1 MRLARFFLCCFMALF
16 LSRESYS
23 EENARTIME
32 QVKTNATANFEQA
45 RIELTDFD
53 RNGNT
58 IKTQKMV
65 FVAKHKGAGY
75 FDSLFVFTDPKRMS
89 GSWFLT
95 NESGVDAQYFYTE
108 QFRRMVRVASGDGG
122 KPFFGTWFAQEDVKS
137 EKLAEWE
144 YSIIDKDEPAGVVAI
159 AAVPKKESQSSYSR
173 RVLTIDIKH
182 NVPLRIEYFRRDK
195 LYKVQEN
202 SNIVDVDGRSR
213 ATSYVMRNSDGEG
226 TRAVFE
232 NIRLGIESPKW
243 MFDSQELRGRNPL
256 EGVKT
261 ILK

>member
-1 MRLARFFLCCFMALF
+1 MRLTRFFLFCFMALF

-95 NESGVDAQYFYTE
+95 NESGVDE
-108 QFRRMVRVASGDGG
+108 
-122 KPFFGTWFAQEDVKS
+122 
-137 EKLAEWE
+137 
-144 YSIIDKDEPAGVVAI
+144 I
-159 AAVPKKESQSSYSR
+159 
-173 RVLTIDIKH
+173 
-182 NVPLRIEYFRRDK
+182 
-195 LYKVQEN
+195 
-202 SNIVDVDGRSR
+202 GR
-213 ATSYVMRNSDGEG
+213 AH
-226 TRAVFE
+226 
-232 NIRLGIESPKW
+232 
-243 MFDSQELRGRNPL
+243 
-256 EGVKT
+256 
-261 ILK
+261 